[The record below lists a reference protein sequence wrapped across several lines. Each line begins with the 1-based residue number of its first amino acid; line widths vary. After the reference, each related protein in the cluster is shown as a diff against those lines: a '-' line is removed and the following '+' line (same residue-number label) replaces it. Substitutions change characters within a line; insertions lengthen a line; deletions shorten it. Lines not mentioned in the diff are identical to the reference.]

1 MSSSIMGPTTLAV
14 ALCLVVATVASAESA
29 TTSAAASS
37 SDPSAAAVVVQTQQ
51 GEVVGTV
58 EEVDGI
64 RINAFRGIPYAAD
77 TSGENRW
84 RAPQDPEPWSEPFD
98 ASNFGPI
105 CPQDSSFYGSYVSYR
120 AATPS
125 ALLFPP
131 YADKSLQVPQAIQ
144 TLDGD
149 INAYA
154 AFMNNI
160 VVNEDC
166 LRINVYTPAAP
177 PSGDASW
184 PVMFRV
190 HGG

>member
-51 GEVVGTV
+51 GEVVGTI

-177 PSGDASW
+177 PSGDAS
-184 PVMFRV
+184 
-190 HGG
+190 

>member
-1 MSSSIMGPTTLAV
+1 MGQIVGVQGHYVSRACIAAMSSSIMGPTTLAV

-64 RINAFRGIPYAAD
+64 RIRAFRGIPYAAD

-98 ASNFGPI
+98 ASDFGPI
-105 CPQDSSFYGSYVSYR
+105 CPQERSFYVNYGESTSSS
-120 AATPS
+120 PFS
-125 ALLFPP
+125 
-131 YADKSLQVPQAIQ
+131 
-144 TLDGD
+144 TL
-149 INAYA
+149 
-154 AFMNNI
+154 
-160 VVNEDC
+160 
-166 LRINVYTPAAP
+166 P
-177 PSGDASW
+177 
-184 PVMFRV
+184 
-190 HGG
+190 